1 MRFYYFIDHLLA
13 ALHVHG
19 IVPDNVLQL
28 LFLLGQTLR
37 KHNVLQRHKGNDIR

>member
-1 MRFYYFIDHLLA
+1 MRFYDFIDHLTA

-19 IVPDNVLQL
+19 IVPDNVFQL

-37 KHNVLQRHKGNDIR
+37 KHYVLQGHKGNNIR